1 MRIKRGVSR
10 QFDASFRRPFA
21 AILPNGE
28 RVCKFFL
35 RLQTIFFDFS
45 ILRADDKTR
54 KSAGRQALEEDAEFF
69 YRKTSL
75 VSTSK
80 SCYLS
85 RVDDEKRSTG
95 RIVGLVASAKFPYF
109 APFEIRMKSFNEFSR
124 FGSRRDDFWSSG
136 QFSFDARR
144 DEGEKEKPS
153 VFSSFLNAFEDR
165 WNVEGRRGL
174 RKEEESV
181 DSELNAGWSGCK
193 GWSDSNDCADADAED
208 RAEFESLRRLA
219 GDLANRAGRDE
230 TERRRRTAD
239 VFANPASDAA
249 TARSK
254 RGDLERESVENAFRL
269 DGPPDATATIDGKTY
284 VYFGGDGYLGLQ
296 ADPEMLA
303 TACEAAMKYGLASA
317 TSRRCFVPA
326 PAREVERNAAE
337 FFGVS
342 RAFYALSE
350 ATLAEATLRL
360 LAGSFDRVFVD
371 EASAPFWTPLL
382 EKCANE
388 RRRNAD
394 WERLERSER
403 LKRLGARNV
412 DGGDTE
418 TRRGGWDAND
428 GTPILFRHCDPVDL
442 AGKLRRYLP
451 PGARPLVVTDGV
463 FADCGSVAPL
473 DEYAASLRRFPG
485 AALAV
490 NDSHGV
496 GVLGKRGRGT
506 LEYFGFDLSRVN
518 ETSQETEFEP
528 RFDAEE
534 FGDDAFGGAPRTAN
548 GRRGDVRVY
557 MFASLAKAVGG
568 FGCVAPGSELFVEKL
583 TERCEELCGA
593 IPSNPI
599 AAATARGLRIL
610 TKAENLRVRLREN
623 SERLRAGLR
632 TLKLDVADS
641 PTPIVSF
648 QVGTPQNM
656 RRIQRTLA
664 NERIL
669 ISYLPARGDGARGAL
684 RVAVFA
690 THTPEMIDA
699 LIEKLRAAL

>member
-1 MRIKRGVSR
+1 M
-10 QFDASFRRPFA
+10 Q
-21 AILPNGE
+21 
-28 RVCKFFL
+28 
-35 RLQTIFFDFS
+35 
-45 ILRADDKTR
+45 
-54 KSAGRQALEEDAEFF
+54 
-69 YRKTSL
+69 
-75 VSTSK
+75 
-80 SCYLS
+80 
-85 RVDDEKRSTG
+85 
-95 RIVGLVASAKFPYF
+95 
-109 APFEIRMKSFNEFSR
+109 SFNEFSR
-124 FGSRRDDFWSSG
+124 FGSRRDDFLSSS
-136 QFSFDARR
+136 QFFSDARR
-144 DEGEKEKPS
+144 EEGEDENPS
-153 VFSSFLNAFEDR
+153 VFSSFLNAFERR
-165 WNVEGRRGL
+165 WNLESRRDQ
-174 RKEEESV
+174 RKKERENDFADSSV
-181 DSELNAGWSGCK
+181 NADRDGQERFADFKKS
-193 GWSDSNDCADADAED
+193 SDLKSKADKADEED
-208 RAEFESLRRLA
+208 RAEFERLRRLA
-219 GDLANRAGRDE
+219 GDLANRAGRNE
-230 TERRRRTAD
+230 AERRRKTSEA
-239 VFANPASDAA
+239 FAQPAEA
-249 TARSK
+249 TVRAQ
-254 RGDLERESVENAFRL
+254 RGDVERENVENAFRL

-350 ATLAEATLRL
+350 ETLAEATLRL

-394 WERLERSER
+394 WERLERTER

-412 DGGDTE
+412 DGGDSE
-418 TRRGGWDAND
+418 TRRGGRETNE
-428 GTPILFRHCDPVDL
+428 GTPILFRHCDSVDL
-442 AGKLRRYLP
+442 AGKLRRYLS

-506 LEYFGFDLSRVN
+506 LEHFGFDLSRVN
-518 ETSQETEFEP
+518 ETSQEAEGEARFEP
-528 RFDAEE
+528 
-534 FGDDAFGGAPRTAN
+534 DAFGDETFGETAPSAFRKRD
-548 GRRGDVRVY
+548 GVRVY

-568 FGCVAPGSELFVEKL
+568 FGSVAPGSEFFVEKL

-610 TKAENLRVRLREN
+610 TKAPDLRARLREN

-632 TLKLDVADS
+632 TLGLEIADS
-641 PTPIVSF
+641 PSPIVSF
-648 QVGTPQNM
+648 QAGTAQNM

-669 ISYLPARGDGARGAL
+669 ISYLPARGDGTRGAL

-690 THTPEMIDA
+690 THSPEMIDA
-699 LIEKLRAAL
+699 LIRKLRDAL

>member
-1 MRIKRGVSR
+1 M
-10 QFDASFRRPFA
+10 Q
-21 AILPNGE
+21 
-28 RVCKFFL
+28 
-35 RLQTIFFDFS
+35 
-45 ILRADDKTR
+45 
-54 KSAGRQALEEDAEFF
+54 
-69 YRKTSL
+69 
-75 VSTSK
+75 
-80 SCYLS
+80 
-85 RVDDEKRSTG
+85 
-95 RIVGLVASAKFPYF
+95 
-109 APFEIRMKSFNEFSR
+109 SFNEFSR

-136 QFSFDARR
+136 RFLFDSCREEQA
-144 DEGEKEKPS
+144 DENPS
-153 VFSSFLNAFEDR
+153 VFSSFLNAFERR
-165 WNVEGRRGL
+165 WNAEGRRGL
-174 RKEEESV
+174 RKEKENVDWEESNNNAGFGGWKNLS
-181 DSELNAGWSGCK
+181 DSENGEK
-193 GWSDSNDCADADAED
+193 SNDCDDNADAED
-208 RAEFESLRRLA
+208 RAEFERLRRLA
-219 GDLANRAGRDE
+219 GDLANRAGRNE
-230 TERRRRTAD
+230 TERRQKAAE
-239 VFANPASDAA
+239 VFAKSTDDAA
-249 TARSK
+249 PLRAN
-254 RGDLERESVENAFRL
+254 RGDVERENVENAFRL

-337 FFGVS
+337 FFGAA

-412 DGGDTE
+412 DGGDSE
-418 TRRGGWDAND
+418 TRRGAWDAND
-428 GTPILFRHCDPVDL
+428 GTPILFRHCAPVDL
-442 AGKLRRYLP
+442 AGKLRRFLP

-485 AALAV
+485 AALVV

-506 LEYFGFDLSRVN
+506 LEHFGFDLSRVN
-518 ETSQETEFEP
+518 ETSREAEFEP
-528 RFDAEE
+528 RFESE
-534 FGDDAFGGAPRTAN
+534 TFDDEALGGEARSAS
-548 GRRGDVRVY
+548 GRRDGVRVY

-568 FGCVAPGSELFVEKL
+568 FGCVAPGSEFFVEKL
-583 TERCEELCGA
+583 TERCEEICGA

-610 TKAENLRVRLREN
+610 TKAPDLRERLRQN

-632 TLKLDVADS
+632 TLRLEIADS
-641 PTPIVSF
+641 PSPIVSF

-656 RRIQRTLA
+656 RRIQRALA

-690 THTPEMIDA
+690 THSPEMIDA
-699 LIEKLRAAL
+699 LIEKFRDVL

>member
-1 MRIKRGVSR
+1 
-10 QFDASFRRPFA
+10 
-21 AILPNGE
+21 
-28 RVCKFFL
+28 
-35 RLQTIFFDFS
+35 
-45 ILRADDKTR
+45 
-54 KSAGRQALEEDAEFF
+54 
-69 YRKTSL
+69 
-75 VSTSK
+75 
-80 SCYLS
+80 
-85 RVDDEKRSTG
+85 
-95 RIVGLVASAKFPYF
+95 
-109 APFEIRMKSFNEFSR
+109 MKSFNEFSR
-124 FGSRRDDFWSSG
+124 FGSRRDDFLASS

-144 DEGEKEKPS
+144 EEERDENPS
-153 VFSSFLNAFEDR
+153 VFSSFLNAFERPWSDEER
-165 WNVEGRRGL
+165 RGRRSKGEK
-174 RKEEESV
+174 RV
-181 DSELNAGWSGCK
+181 DAASEADFNKYNDFTAWEKTSG
-193 GWSDSNDCADADAED
+193 ADERGKSSPLDVADAED
-208 RAEFESLRRLA
+208 RAEFERLRRLA

-230 TERRRRTAD
+230 AERRRKAAEA
-239 VFANPASDAA
+239 FAASAPASV
-249 TARSK
+249 RSN
-254 RGDLERESVENAFRL
+254 RGAVERENVENAFRL

-412 DGGDTE
+412 DGGESDA
-418 TRRGGWDAND
+418 RRNGRNAND
-428 GTPILFRHCDPVDL
+428 ETPILFRHCDSVDL
-442 AGKLRRYLP
+442 AGKMRRYLP

-473 DEYAASLRRFPG
+473 DEYAASARRFPG
-485 AALAV
+485 AALVV

-496 GVLGKRGRGT
+496 GVLGTRGRGT
-506 LEYFGFDLSRVN
+506 LEHLGFDLSRVN
-518 ETSQETEFEP
+518 ETSRETEFES
-528 RFDAEE
+528 RFESE
-534 FGDDAFGGAPRTAN
+534 GFGDETFGDSARSAN
-548 GRRGDVRVY
+548 GKRDGVRIY

-599 AAATARGLRIL
+599 AAATARGLQIL
-610 TKAENLRVRLREN
+610 TKAPDLRARLREN
-623 SERLRAGLR
+623 SQRLRAGLR
-632 TLKLDVADS
+632 TLGLEIANS
-641 PTPIVSF
+641 PSPIVSF

-656 RRIQRTLA
+656 RRIQRALA

-669 ISYLPARGDGARGAL
+669 VSFLPARGDGARGAL

-690 THTPEMIDA
+690 THSPEMIDA
-699 LIEKLRAAL
+699 LIEKLRDVL

>member
-1 MRIKRGVSR
+1 
-10 QFDASFRRPFA
+10 
-21 AILPNGE
+21 
-28 RVCKFFL
+28 
-35 RLQTIFFDFS
+35 
-45 ILRADDKTR
+45 
-54 KSAGRQALEEDAEFF
+54 
-69 YRKTSL
+69 
-75 VSTSK
+75 
-80 SCYLS
+80 
-85 RVDDEKRSTG
+85 
-95 RIVGLVASAKFPYF
+95 
-109 APFEIRMKSFNEFSR
+109 MKSFNEFSR

-136 QFSFDARR
+136 HFSFDSRR
-144 DEGEKEKPS
+144 GGDEEKKPS

-165 WNVEGRRGL
+165 WKLEERRGL
-174 RKEEESV
+174 RKKEEYV
-181 DSELNAGWSGCK
+181 DAELNADFSGWKDC
-193 GWSDSNDCADADAED
+193 SDSADREESNVCDDNADAED
-208 RAEFESLRRLA
+208 RAEFERLRRLA

-230 TERRRRTAD
+230 AERRRKT
-239 VFANPASDAA
+239 SDAFA
-249 TARSK
+249 KPTEETVRST
-254 RGDLERESVENAFRL
+254 RGDLERENVENAFRL

-350 ATLAEATLRL
+350 ATLAEAILRL

-412 DGGDTE
+412 DGGDSE
-418 TRRGGWDAND
+418 TRRGADAND
-428 GTPILFRHCDPVDL
+428 GTPILFRHCDSVDL

-485 AALAV
+485 AALVV

-506 LEYFGFDLSRVN
+506 LEHFGFDLSRVN
-518 ETSQETEFEP
+518 ETSQEAEFEP
-528 RFDAEE
+528 RFEPDE
-534 FGDDAFGGAPRTAN
+534 FGDEAFGESTRSAN
-548 GRRGDVRVY
+548 VRRGGVRTY

-568 FGCVAPGSELFVEKL
+568 FGCVAPGSEFFVEKL

-610 TKAENLRVRLREN
+610 TKTTDLRTRLHKN

-632 TLKLDVADS
+632 ALRLEVADS
-641 PTPIVSF
+641 PSPIVSF

-690 THTPEMIDA
+690 THSQEMIDA
-699 LIEKLRAAL
+699 LIEKLREAL

>member
-1 MRIKRGVSR
+1 
-10 QFDASFRRPFA
+10 
-21 AILPNGE
+21 
-28 RVCKFFL
+28 
-35 RLQTIFFDFS
+35 
-45 ILRADDKTR
+45 
-54 KSAGRQALEEDAEFF
+54 
-69 YRKTSL
+69 
-75 VSTSK
+75 
-80 SCYLS
+80 
-85 RVDDEKRSTG
+85 
-95 RIVGLVASAKFPYF
+95 
-109 APFEIRMKSFNEFSR
+109 MKSFNEFSR
-124 FGSRRDDFWSSG
+124 FGSRRDDFLASS

-144 DEGEKEKPS
+144 EEERDENPS
-153 VFSSFLNAFEDR
+153 VFSSFLNAFERPWSD
-165 WNVEGRRGL
+165 EERRGGG
-174 RKEEESV
+174 RKEEKRV
-181 DSELNAGWSGCK
+181 DSGLNAEFNGWSELNDLNA
-193 GWSDSNDCADADAED
+193 SNLCDDADAED
-208 RAEFESLRRLA
+208 RAEFERLRRLA

-230 TERRRRTAD
+230 AERRRKAAEA
-239 VFANPASDAA
+239 FANPNTSPA
-249 TARSK
+249 TANVRSK
-254 RGDLERESVENAFRL
+254 RGDVERENVENAFRL

-296 ADPEMLA
+296 ANPEMLA

-342 RAFYALSE
+342 RAFYALGE

-394 WERLERSER
+394 WKRLERSER

-412 DGGDTE
+412 DGGESE
-418 TRRGGWDAND
+418 TRRGGWSASDE
-428 GTPILFRHCDPVDL
+428 TPILFRHCDSVDL
-442 AGKLRRYLP
+442 AGKMRRYLP

-473 DEYAASLRRFPG
+473 DEYVASARRFPG
-485 AALAV
+485 AALIV
-490 NDSHGV
+490 DDSHGV
-496 GVLGKRGRGT
+496 GVLGASGRGT
-506 LEYFGFDLSRVN
+506 LEHLGFDLSRVN
-518 ETSQETEFEP
+518 ETSRETEFES
-528 RFDAEE
+528 RFEPERLDDET
-534 FGDDAFGGAPRTAN
+534 FGESARSAN
-548 GRRGDVRVY
+548 GKRDGVRVY

-599 AAATARGLRIL
+599 AAATAQGLRIL
-610 TKAENLRVRLREN
+610 TKEPNLRARLREN
-623 SERLRAGLR
+623 SKRLRAGLR
-632 TLKLDVADS
+632 TLGLEIANS
-641 PTPIVSF
+641 PSPIVSF

-656 RRIQRTLA
+656 RRIQRALA

-669 ISYLPARGDGARGAL
+669 VSFLPARGDGARGAL
-684 RVAVFA
+684 RIAVFA
-690 THTPEMIDA
+690 THSPEMIDA
-699 LIEKLRAAL
+699 LIEKLRAVL

>member
-1 MRIKRGVSR
+1 
-10 QFDASFRRPFA
+10 
-21 AILPNGE
+21 
-28 RVCKFFL
+28 
-35 RLQTIFFDFS
+35 
-45 ILRADDKTR
+45 
-54 KSAGRQALEEDAEFF
+54 
-69 YRKTSL
+69 
-75 VSTSK
+75 
-80 SCYLS
+80 
-85 RVDDEKRSTG
+85 
-95 RIVGLVASAKFPYF
+95 
-109 APFEIRMKSFNEFSR
+109 MKSFNEFSR
-124 FGSRRDDFWSSG
+124 FGSRREDFLSSS
-136 QFSFDARR
+136 QFFFDARR
-144 DEGEKEKPS
+144 DEETDENRS
-153 VFSSFLNAFEDR
+153 VFASFLNAFEDR
-165 WNVEGRRGL
+165 WNVGERRGFSQGERRAVERDDDL
-174 RKEEESV
+174 GDLNGVDEKNGFSGLFGVNGLGGLDSSGALGDKSDAGKLDGLNGLGAWGNSGGLSASDESG
-181 DSELNAGWSGCK
+181 DA
-193 GWSDSNDCADADAED
+193 NDADADVED
-208 RAEFESLRRLA
+208 RAEFERLRRLA

-230 TERRRRTAD
+230 TERRRRTARA
-239 VFANPASDAA
+239 FANPTSANGEAA
-249 TARSK
+249 NGRSAN
-254 RGDLERESVENAFRL
+254 RVDFERENVENAFRL

-337 FFGVS
+337 FFGVP

-360 LAGSFDRVFVD
+360 LDGSFDRVFVD

-394 WERLERSER
+394 WKRLERSER

-412 DGGDTE
+412 DGGDSE
-418 TRRGGWDAND
+418 TRRSGRDASD

-473 DEYAASLRRFPG
+473 DEYAASARRFPG
-485 AALAV
+485 AALIV

-496 GVLGKRGRGT
+496 GVLGARGRGT
-506 LEYFGFDLSRVN
+506 LEHFGFELSRVN
-518 ETSQETEFEP
+518 ETSREAEFEP
-528 RFDAEE
+528 RFEPEE
-534 FGDDAFGGAPRTAN
+534 FGDETFGEAARSTLGKRD
-548 GRRGDVRVY
+548 GVRVY

-610 TKAENLRVRLREN
+610 TKTPDLRARLREN
-623 SERLRAGLR
+623 SERLRVGLR
-632 TLKLDVADS
+632 MLGLEVAES
-641 PTPIVSF
+641 PSPVVAF
-648 QVGTPQNM
+648 RVGTPQNM
-656 RRIQRTLA
+656 RRIQQALA

-669 ISYLPARGDGARGAL
+669 ISYLPTRGDGARGAL

-690 THTPEMIDA
+690 THSPEMIDA
-699 LIEKLRAAL
+699 LIEKLRDVL

>member
-1 MRIKRGVSR
+1 
-10 QFDASFRRPFA
+10 
-21 AILPNGE
+21 
-28 RVCKFFL
+28 
-35 RLQTIFFDFS
+35 
-45 ILRADDKTR
+45 
-54 KSAGRQALEEDAEFF
+54 
-69 YRKTSL
+69 
-75 VSTSK
+75 
-80 SCYLS
+80 
-85 RVDDEKRSTG
+85 
-95 RIVGLVASAKFPYF
+95 
-109 APFEIRMKSFNEFSR
+109 MKSFNEFSR
-124 FGSRRDDFWSSG
+124 FGSRRDDFLASS
-136 QFSFDARR
+136 QFFFDARR
-144 DEGEKEKPS
+144 EEEKDESPS
-153 VFSSFLNAFEDR
+153 VFSSFLNAFERR
-165 WNVEGRRGL
+165 WNAEERRCL
-174 RKEEESV
+174 RKE
-181 DSELNAGWSGCK
+181 SERADFALNAEFNDF
-193 GWSDSNDCADADAED
+193 SDFNGRSEGNGSNDRGESEGADFAEFTDDVED
-208 RAEFESLRRLA
+208 RAEFERLRRLA
-219 GDLANRAGRDE
+219 GDLASRAGRDE
-230 TERRRRTAD
+230 TQRRRKTAQA
-239 VFANPASDAA
+239 FANPAATSDAA
-249 TARSK
+249 IVRSAK
-254 RGDLERESVENAFRL
+254 RGDVERENVENAFRL

-360 LAGSFDRVFVD
+360 LDGSFDRVFVD

-394 WERLERSER
+394 RERLERSER

-412 DGGDTE
+412 DGGDSE
-418 TRRGGWDAND
+418 TRRGGWSADE

-473 DEYAASLRRFPG
+473 DEYASSARRFPG
-485 AALAV
+485 AALIV

-496 GVLGKRGRGT
+496 GVLGTRGRGT
-506 LEYFGFDLSRVN
+506 LEHFGFDWRRVN
-518 ETSQETEFEP
+518 ETGREAECETRFE
-528 RFDAEE
+528 AEE
-534 FGDDAFGGAPRTAN
+534 FDDETFGESARSAN
-548 GRRGDVRVY
+548 GKRDGVRVY

-583 TERCEELCGA
+583 TERCEELCGS

-610 TKAENLRVRLREN
+610 TKAPDLRARLRKN
-623 SERLRAGLR
+623 SERLRVGLR
-632 TLKLDVADS
+632 TLGLEIANS
-641 PTPIVSF
+641 PSPVVSF
-648 QVGTPQNM
+648 RVGTPQNM
-656 RRIQRTLA
+656 RRIQRALA

-669 ISYLPARGDGARGAL
+669 ISYLPTRADGARGAL
-684 RVAVFA
+684 RIAVFA
-690 THTPEMIDA
+690 THSPEMIDA
-699 LIEKLRAAL
+699 LIEKLRDVL

>member
-1 MRIKRGVSR
+1 
-10 QFDASFRRPFA
+10 
-21 AILPNGE
+21 
-28 RVCKFFL
+28 
-35 RLQTIFFDFS
+35 
-45 ILRADDKTR
+45 
-54 KSAGRQALEEDAEFF
+54 
-69 YRKTSL
+69 
-75 VSTSK
+75 
-80 SCYLS
+80 
-85 RVDDEKRSTG
+85 
-95 RIVGLVASAKFPYF
+95 
-109 APFEIRMKSFNEFSR
+109 MKSFNEFSR
-124 FGSRRDDFWSSG
+124 FGSRRDDFLSSS

-144 DEGEKEKPS
+144 EEREEENPS
-153 VFSSFLNAFEDR
+153 VFSSFLSAFEDR
-165 WNVEGRRGL
+165 WKVEERRGI
-174 RKEEESV
+174 RKEEERV
-181 DSELNAGWSGCK
+181 DSDLNAGFD
-193 GWSDSNDCADADAED
+193 GWRDLNDSSVRDDAADAED

-230 TERRRRTAD
+230 TERRRKTAE
-239 VFANPASDAA
+239 VFAQSADDAA
-249 TARSK
+249 PLRSK
-254 RGDLERESVENAFRL
+254 RGDVERENVENAFRL

-412 DGGDTE
+412 DGGDSE
-418 TRRGGWDAND
+418 TRRGSGDAND

-518 ETSQETEFEP
+518 ETSQEAEGEARFEP
-528 RFDAEE
+528 
-534 FGDDAFGGAPRTAN
+534 DAFGDEAFGASERSRT
-548 GRRGDVRVY
+548 GKRDGVRIY

-568 FGCVAPGSELFVEKL
+568 FGCVAPGSEFFVEKL

-610 TKAENLRVRLREN
+610 TKSSDLRARLREN

-632 TLKLDVADS
+632 GLRLDVANS
-641 PTPIVSF
+641 PSPIVSF

-684 RVAVFA
+684 RVALFA

-699 LIEKLRAAL
+699 LIEKLRDAL

>member
-1 MRIKRGVSR
+1 
-10 QFDASFRRPFA
+10 
-21 AILPNGE
+21 
-28 RVCKFFL
+28 
-35 RLQTIFFDFS
+35 
-45 ILRADDKTR
+45 
-54 KSAGRQALEEDAEFF
+54 
-69 YRKTSL
+69 
-75 VSTSK
+75 
-80 SCYLS
+80 
-85 RVDDEKRSTG
+85 
-95 RIVGLVASAKFPYF
+95 
-109 APFEIRMKSFNEFSR
+109 MKSFNEFSR
-124 FGSRRDDFWSSG
+124 FGSRRDDFWSSER
-136 QFSFDARR
+136 FSFDARR
-144 DEGEKEKPS
+144 ETKRDENPS

-165 WNVEGRRGL
+165 WNVEGRRDS
-174 RKEEESV
+174 RKEEERV
-181 DSELNAGWSGCK
+181 DSGENVEFNGWEDLNDSRACK
-193 GWSDSNDCADADAED
+193 ESSDRDDNADSED
-208 RAEFESLRRLA
+208 RAEFERLRRLA

-230 TERRRRTAD
+230 TERRRKAAE
-239 VFANPASDAA
+239 VFARSTDGDAA

-254 RGDLERESVENAFRL
+254 RGDLERENVENAFRL

-317 TSRRCFVPA
+317 TSRRCFVSA

-337 FFGVS
+337 FFGAS

-350 ATLAEATLRL
+350 TTLAEATLRL

-412 DGGDTE
+412 DGGDSE
-418 TRRGGWDAND
+418 TRRAGSDATD
-428 GTPILFRHCDPVDL
+428 GTPILFRHCDSVDL
-442 AGKLRRYLP
+442 AGKLRRYLT
-451 PGARPLVVTDGV
+451 PGARPLIVTDGV

-473 DEYAASLRRFPG
+473 DEYAASARRFPG
-485 AALAV
+485 AALV
-490 NDSHGV
+490 VDDSHGV

-506 LEYFGFDLSRVN
+506 LEHFGFDLSRVN
-518 ETSQETEFEP
+518 ETSQEAESEATFE
-528 RFDAEE
+528 A
-534 FGDDAFGGAPRTAN
+534 DAFDDEAFGVPARSALGKRD
-548 GRRGDVRVY
+548 GVRVY

-568 FGCVAPGSELFVEKL
+568 FGCVAPGSEFFVEKL

-610 TKAENLRVRLREN
+610 TKAEDLRAKLREN
-623 SERLRAGLR
+623 ATRLRAGLR
-632 TLKLDVADS
+632 TLKIEAAES
-641 PTPIVSF
+641 PSPIVSF

-656 RRIQRTLA
+656 RRIQRALA
-664 NERIL
+664 NEQIL

-690 THTPEMIDA
+690 THSPEMIDA
-699 LIEKLRAAL
+699 LIEKLRDAL

>member
-1 MRIKRGVSR
+1 
-10 QFDASFRRPFA
+10 
-21 AILPNGE
+21 
-28 RVCKFFL
+28 
-35 RLQTIFFDFS
+35 
-45 ILRADDKTR
+45 
-54 KSAGRQALEEDAEFF
+54 
-69 YRKTSL
+69 
-75 VSTSK
+75 
-80 SCYLS
+80 
-85 RVDDEKRSTG
+85 
-95 RIVGLVASAKFPYF
+95 
-109 APFEIRMKSFNEFSR
+109 MKPFNEFSR
-124 FGSRRDDFWSSG
+124 FGSRRDGFWSSEP
-136 QFSFDARR
+136 FSLDARR
-144 DEGEKEKPS
+144 EERRDEKPS

-165 WNVEGRRGL
+165 LNVEGRRGL
-174 RKEEESV
+174 KKEEERV
-181 DSELNAGWSGCK
+181 DSELNADFSGWSNLN
-193 GWSDSNDCADADAED
+193 DSSDCADSSDCDAADAED
-208 RAEFESLRRLA
+208 RAEFERLRRLA
-219 GDLANRAGRDE
+219 GNLANRAGRDE
-230 TERRRRTAD
+230 TERRRRTAEA
-239 VFANPASDAA
+239 FAQPTSDAA
-249 TARSK
+249 TVRSTK
-254 RGDLERESVENAFRL
+254 RGDVERENVENAFRL

-371 EASAPFWTPLL
+371 EASASFWTPLL

-412 DGGDTE
+412 DGGDSE

-428 GTPILFRHCDPVDL
+428 GTPILFRHCDSVDL

-506 LEYFGFDLSRVN
+506 LEHFGFDLSRVN
-518 ETSQETEFEP
+518 ETSVSPVSTRRSSATKRLALRRERRTERAAASGFICS
-528 RFDAEE
+528 RRWRRRSA
-534 FGDDAFGGAPRTAN
+534 GLAAS
-548 GRRGDVRVY
+548 RRG
-557 MFASLAKAVGG
+557 AS
-568 FGCVAPGSELFVEKL
+568 FSS
-583 TERCEELCGA
+583 R
-593 IPSNPI
+593 S
-599 AAATARGLRIL
+599 
-610 TKAENLRVRLREN
+610 
-623 SERLRAGLR
+623 
-632 TLKLDVADS
+632 
-641 PTPIVSF
+641 
-648 QVGTPQNM
+648 
-656 RRIQRTLA
+656 
-664 NERIL
+664 
-669 ISYLPARGDGARGAL
+669 
-684 RVAVFA
+684 
-690 THTPEMIDA
+690 
-699 LIEKLRAAL
+699 

>member
-1 MRIKRGVSR
+1 M
-10 QFDASFRRPFA
+10 
-21 AILPNGE
+21 
-28 RVCKFFL
+28 
-35 RLQTIFFDFS
+35 T
-45 ILRADDKTR
+45 
-54 KSAGRQALEEDAEFF
+54 
-69 YRKTSL
+69 
-75 VSTSK
+75 
-80 SCYLS
+80 
-85 RVDDEKRSTG
+85 
-95 RIVGLVASAKFPYF
+95 
-109 APFEIRMKSFNEFSR
+109 SFNEFSR
-124 FGSRRDDFWSSG
+124 FGSRRDDFLSSG
-136 QFSFDARR
+136 RFSFDSCREEKA
-144 DEGEKEKPS
+144 DENPS
-153 VFSSFLNAFEDR
+153 VFSSFLNAFEHR
-165 WNVEGRRGL
+165 WDVEGRRGL
-174 RKEEESV
+174 RKEKKDAGFIESI
-181 DSELNAGWSGCK
+181 DNADFAESANEIDFAESAKNNGFSERDEASGF
-193 GWSDSNDCADADAED
+193 SDAADAED
-208 RAEFESLRRLA
+208 RAEFERLRRLA

-230 TERRRRTAD
+230 TERRRKAAE
-239 VFANPASDAA
+239 VFARSTDGDAA

-254 RGDLERESVENAFRL
+254 RGDVERENVENAFRL

-317 TSRRCFVPA
+317 TSRRCFVSA

-337 FFGVS
+337 FFGAS

-412 DGGDTE
+412 DGGDSE
-418 TRRGGWDAND
+418 TRRGGGNASDE
-428 GTPILFRHCDPVDL
+428 TPILFRHCDSVDL

-451 PGARPLVVTDGV
+451 PGARPLIVTDGV

-473 DEYAASLRRFPG
+473 DEYAASARRFPG
-485 AALAV
+485 AALVV

-506 LEYFGFDLSRVN
+506 LEHFGFDLSRVN
-518 ETSQETEFEP
+518 ETSQEAESEARFE
-528 RFDAEE
+528 AET
-534 FGDDAFGGAPRTAN
+534 FGDDAFDEAPRSTN
-548 GRRGDVRVY
+548 GTRDGVRVY

-568 FGCVAPGSELFVEKL
+568 FGCVAPGSEFFVEKL

-610 TKAENLRVRLREN
+610 TKAPDLRARLREN
-623 SERLRAGLR
+623 SKRLRVGLR
-632 TLKLDVADS
+632 TLGLEIADS
-641 PTPIVSF
+641 PSPVVSF
-648 QVGTPQNM
+648 RVGTPQNM
-656 RRIQRTLA
+656 RRIQRALA

-690 THTPEMIDA
+690 THSPEMIDA
-699 LIEKLRAAL
+699 LIEKLRVAL